1 MRVQQMSAVR
11 RSVRFSDH
19 YMRVQFVLAAF
30 ILGKITEKRH
40 DLDLLLDLDAFVIFA
55 LALKETQ
62 RDLAESSN
70 CRNVTSLQSIF
81 FCKLQQAL
89 DNFIAF
95 VEDERVRS
103 RSFN

>member
-1 MRVQQMSAVR
+1 MPAVR

-19 YMRVQFVLAAF
+19 NMRVQFVLAAF
-30 ILGKITEKRH
+30 GLGDIAKKRH
-40 DLDLLLDLDAFVIFA
+40 DLDLLLDLDAFVVFA

-62 RDLAESSN
+62 GDLAESSN

-81 FCKLQQAL
+81 FCKLQQTL
-89 DNFIAF
+89 RNFIVF
-95 VEDERVRS
+95 VEDKRIRS